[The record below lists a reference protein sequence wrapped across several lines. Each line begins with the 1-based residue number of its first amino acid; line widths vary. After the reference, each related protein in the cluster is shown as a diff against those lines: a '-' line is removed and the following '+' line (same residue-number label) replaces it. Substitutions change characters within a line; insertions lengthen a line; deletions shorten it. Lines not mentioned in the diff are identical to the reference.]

1 MSFGNLTKKN
11 CFGKCS
17 NNKYGKDNSTSTSTS
32 TSTVK
37 NNNKYGKDNSTSTS
51 TVKNNNKYGKN
62 KYGSLNLVNAG
73 SNTIDRLSGNY
84 YFPNTCGKVITP
96 LGIELQL

>member
-17 NNKYGKDNSTSTSTS
+17 NNKYGKDNSTS
-32 TSTVK
+32 VK
-37 NNNKYGKDNSTSTS
+37 N
-51 TVKNNNKYGKN
+51 NNNKYGKN